1 MKKWILLFLPAFCL
15 GVYLG
20 CLLAKRT
27 LERRE
32 KNHPACAVLYH
43 RKTKPLSE
51 FFSFCEKESPVR
63 PYFHLVRNGTHWDAL
78 SPFCLPPRKMDEF
91 LTEVKQSSPDLIP
104 FRGPASAPFLTRYEF
119 LPGGLFSLLRPDEW
133 YRTGRFALGIHRPG
147 NRVFLRWNIPDASQA
162 SAEGK
167 SSLMSDK
174 VAHCAA
180 DIFRL
185 GDRIVQ
191 RKGTP
196 IAGVFLMTGFQKE
209 FRKTVESLRVRIGK
223 GVFRNLNPFKR
234 DSPED
239 LCSEPAASERKSP
252 LLPSGLLAAPAGM
265 NLIGSV
271 IQQFPRRT
279 FSDFTL
285 R

>member
-51 FFSFCEKESPVR
+51 LFSFCEKESPVR

-78 SPFCLPPRKMDEF
+78 SSFCLPPRKMDEF

-104 FRGPASAPFLTRYEF
+104 FRGPDSAPFLTRYEF

-147 NRVFLRWNIPDASQA
+147 NRVFLRWNIPDAPQA

-167 SSLMSDK
+167 STQGS
-174 VAHCAA
+174 
-180 DIFRL
+180 
-185 GDRIVQ
+185 GQ
-191 RKGTP
+191 T
-196 IAGVFLMTGFQKE
+196 IATAK
-209 FRKTVESLRVRIGK
+209 KTEQ
-223 GVFRNLNPFKR
+223 
-234 DSPED
+234 
-239 LCSEPAASERKSP
+239 PAASAVPETRSRWLP
-252 LLPSGLLAAPAGM
+252 LSILLVCIAVGFLLL
-265 NLIGSV
+265 LILK
-271 IQQFPRRT
+271 RREA
-279 FSDFTL
+279 
-285 R
+285 